1 MSHNTHIFLI
11 NEEAEN
17 GQDAM
22 LVIDNSLIE
31 NKQDFTDWF
40 RVLGAINLRTGEYT
54 ECKYL
59 IGHNPNKIRSISD
72 LEEFANKLYS
82 QEDWNRLKSDLER
95 FVKSDLFWNA
105 KCVCERLDG
114 INYARALGFP
124 QWKANIKD
132 SFAINDGYF
141 FMDGITDWRSLEDA
155 SEADFEPANI
165 YAVIVD
171 FHS

>member
-1 MSHNTHIFLI
+1 MSHSTHVFLI
-11 NEEAEN
+11 NDAIDL
-17 GQDAM
+17 GDAM
-22 LVIDNSLIE
+22 LMVDNSFV
-31 NKQDFTDWF
+31 NTPPSDCDYF
-40 RVLGAINLRTGEYT
+40 RVLGAIDFKTDEYKEWT
-54 ECKYL
+54 QL
-59 IGHNPNKIRSISD
+59 IGSNPNKIRSKND
-72 LEEFANKLYS
+72 LEQFANSLYS
-82 QEDWNRLKSDLER
+82 KEDWDRLKSDLER

-114 INYARALGFP
+114 MNYARALGFP
-124 QWKANIKD
+124 KWKANIKD

-141 FMDGITDWRSLEDA
+141 YMDGITDWRSIEDA